1 MVKTE
6 VERYSGVDTADVPS
20 AAWGWSK
27 ITYRTWYALGG
38 FIIVFLLGMMHG
50 NHIGHVE
57 NWFLIAFAAIVG
69 SRSSATRSAP
79 PRLVLH
85 SARRRLAVHRLLI
98 A

>member
-6 VERYSGVDTADVPS
+6 VERYSEVDTADVPS

-38 FIIVFLLGMMHG
+38 FVIVFLLGMMHG

-57 NWFLIAFAAIVG
+57 DWFLAAFAAIVAFVMI
-69 SRSSATRSAP
+69 RDF
-79 PRLVLH
+79 VL
-85 SARRRLAVHRLLI
+85 RRRGFLR
-98 A
+98 